1 MDEIFH
7 YPQALKYYKGIYNEW
22 DPKIT
27 TPPGLYLFTSAIL
40 TPLSKVSTLNIIQL
54 ACFRLVN
61 IFFTIGTLYV
71 IYRILQFHHKKDEP
85 RILLLSS
92 FNITIFP
99 LLYFFNF
106 LYYTDC
112 GSTFFVLLMYYWH
125 LKKFY
130 FSASISGAVSLLF
143 RQTNIVWMF
152 YVAAEATLPALLELC
167 KEGIAKKDEDPH
179 AISLSHLKTSMLIV
193 KKNWWQILKKVYEIN
208 LGYIPVALASVA
220 FVFYNGSIALGDKKA
235 HEVIPSE
242 RIPDSTLKIRIHLL
256 PSLYRIQR
264 HRVFPSMSVTLHKCS
279 GAQPSVDVSVGA
291 FSTSCKINQRTND
304 LSFRHVYLRT
314 LKKVRHVST
323 LTLRQGSHLFAA
335 EYWNHA

>member
-40 TPLSKVSTLNIIQL
+40 TPLSKVSTLSIIEL

-125 LKKFY
+125 LRKFY
-130 FSASISGAVSLLF
+130 FSASFAGAVSLLF

-152 YVAAEATLPALLELC
+152 YFTLL
-167 KEGIAKKDEDPH
+167 
-179 AISLSHLKTSMLIV
+179 
-193 KKNWWQILKKVYEIN
+193 QVY
-208 LGYIPVALASVA
+208 
-220 FVFYNGSIALGDKKA
+220 
-235 HEVIPSE
+235 
-242 RIPDSTLKIRIHLL
+242 
-256 PSLYRIQR
+256 
-264 HRVFPSMSVTLHKCS
+264 
-279 GAQPSVDVSVGA
+279 
-291 FSTSCKINQRTND
+291 
-304 LSFRHVYLRT
+304 
-314 LKKVRHVST
+314 
-323 LTLRQGSHLFAA
+323 
-335 EYWNHA
+335 